1 MLTSLSGWKRLGMVV
16 SALWFVGA
24 YVGYGAH
31 AVHKH
36 QEIVTAAYAA
46 CMTSRKPDVEKCG
59 REFDRDYPIFN
70 QISRTQRFVFAAVP
84 LLILWLFALLATPT
98 ARWLRRGFQSTP

>member
-1 MLTSLSGWKRLGMVV
+1 MLTSLSGWKLLGMAV
-16 SALWFVGA
+16 SAVWFVGA
-24 YVGYGAH
+24 YVGYGVH

-36 QEIVTAAYAA
+36 QEIVTTAYAV

-70 QISRTQRFVFAAVP
+70 QISRTQQFVFAAAS
-84 LLILWLFALLATPT
+84 LLILWLFALLTILT
-98 ARWLRRGFQSTP
+98 SRWLRRDFQSTP